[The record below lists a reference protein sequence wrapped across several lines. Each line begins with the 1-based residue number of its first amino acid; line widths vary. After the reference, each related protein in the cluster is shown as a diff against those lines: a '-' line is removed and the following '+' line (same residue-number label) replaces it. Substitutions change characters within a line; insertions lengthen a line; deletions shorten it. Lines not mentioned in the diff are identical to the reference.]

1 VMCFSLIFTLYELPS
16 SPSSVFLIRLW
27 WMGWPAS

>member
-1 VMCFSLIFTLYELPS
+1 MYFSLIFTLYELLS
-16 SPSSVFLIRLW
+16 SHSSIFLIRLW